1 MLWVDYYLYLNNL
14 EETERNVQVLLLI
27 GLIAILFFIAAGI
40 EIFKD
45 KYLHKIKNESVRKFI
60 KKL

>member
-27 GLIAILFFIAAGI
+27 GLIAILFFIATGI

-45 KYLHKIKNESVRKFI
+45 KYLHKIKNESVR
-60 KKL
+60 

>member
-27 GLIAILFFIAAGI
+27 GL
-40 EIFKD
+40 
-45 KYLHKIKNESVRKFI
+45 RQ
-60 KKL
+60 